1 MDKKDLISSHRSN
14 VYDNFLMHWKYIKR
28 EKVGDKWKYTYKDDV
43 VTNAKS
49 KLGKSV
55 IDYKKAVATE
65 NKLKADK
72 PKVNEAFTTE
82 SLNKSDAKVN
92 AQLAT
97 NAAKRAVEK
106 ARKEY
111 DSAKAKS
118 DASIGNRIAKALN
131 GEKTSKET
139 KDKGAIEKQLSNGVT
154 YTVPYDE
161 KLDGPREDKI
171 KESKIKEEKIKE
183 DVIPNKTLPMTDHE
197 RKVIEKAEK
206 KTEPKVSEE
215 YKEEVEFNSK
225 KNVYPNGMKSQ
236 DAKKTYT
243 KLEDFLGKDERDA
256 LLDAD
261 SKKKAADEK
270 FKKAN
275 ESNEYSKYIGYDEKT
290 GDMIKLPGYDEEVNK
305 RDDAMNKA
313 KAEQKEASKEL
324 KETLDAFFKTPYGV
338 LYQAESTID
347 DGRAAVGNALEK
359 LAKKLK
365 TPNANLY
372 KY

>member
-1 MDKKDLISSHRSN
+1 MDNKTLMDSHRSN
-14 VYDNFLMHWKYIKR
+14 IYSNFLMHWKYVKR
-28 EKVGDKWKYTYKDDV
+28 EKVGDKWKYTYKDDNV
-43 VTNAKS
+43 GKAQKKPTDVKS
-49 KLGKSV
+49 SVGKVKNWMNSLNSTKEKTIPEKTIKEKTIPEKIIKENV
-55 IDYKKAVATE
+55 ITE
-65 NKLKADK
+65 NTI
-72 PKVNEAFTTE
+72 P
-82 SLNKSDAKVN
+82 
-92 AQLAT
+92 
-97 NAAKRAVEK
+97 EK
-106 ARKEY
+106 IIK
-111 DSAKAKS
+111 
-118 DASIGNRIAKALN
+118 
-131 GEKTSKET
+131 EKT
-139 KDKGAIEKQLSNGVT
+139 
-154 YTVPYDE
+154 
-161 KLDGPREDKI
+161 
-171 KESKIKEEKIKE
+171 IKE
-183 DVIPNKTLPMTDHE
+183 DIIPNKTVPMTDHE
-197 RKVIEKAEK
+197 RQVIKKAEK

-225 KNVYPNGMKSQ
+225 KNAYPNGMTPQ
-236 DAKKTYT
+236 DVKKTYT

-275 ESNEYSKYIGYDEKT
+275 ESNEYSKYVGYDEKT

-324 KETLDAFFKTPYGV
+324 RETLDAFFKTPYGM

-365 TPNANLY
+365 TPKANLY

>member
-1 MDKKDLISSHRSN
+1 MDDKNLTQRHNSR
-14 VYDNFLMHWKYIKR
+14 VYENFLMHWKYIKR
-28 EKVGDKWKYTYKDDV
+28 EKVGDKWKYTYKDDNV
-43 VTNAKS
+43 GKAQKKPTDVKS
-49 KLGKSV
+49 SVGKVKNWMNSLNSTKEKTIPEKIIKENV
-55 IDYKKAVATE
+55 ITE
-65 NKLKADK
+65 NTIPEKIIKEN
-72 PKVNEAFTTE
+72 VITE
-82 SLNKSDAKVN
+82 N
-92 AQLAT
+92 T
-97 NAAKRAVEK
+97 IPEK
-106 ARKEY
+106 IIK
-111 DSAKAKS
+111 
-118 DASIGNRIAKALN
+118 
-131 GEKTSKET
+131 EKT
-139 KDKGAIEKQLSNGVT
+139 
-154 YTVPYDE
+154 
-161 KLDGPREDKI
+161 
-171 KESKIKEEKIKE
+171 IKE
-183 DVIPNKTLPMTDHE
+183 DIIPNKTVPMTDHE
-197 RKVIEKAEK
+197 RQVIKKAEK

-225 KNVYPNGMKSQ
+225 KNAYPNGMTPQ
-236 DAKKTYT
+236 DVKKTYT

-275 ESNEYSKYIGYDEKT
+275 ESNEYSKYVGYDEKT

-324 KETLDAFFKTPYGV
+324 RETLDAFFKTPYGM

-365 TPNANLY
+365 TPKANLY